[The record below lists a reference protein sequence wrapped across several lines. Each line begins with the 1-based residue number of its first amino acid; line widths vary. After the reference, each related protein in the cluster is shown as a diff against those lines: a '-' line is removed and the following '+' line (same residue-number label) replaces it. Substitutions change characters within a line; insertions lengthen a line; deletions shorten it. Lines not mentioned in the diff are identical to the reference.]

1 MTDFGKRAGV
11 QDITEKEGEPVLS
24 AKESCLWL
32 DLVKR
37 ILAYHP
43 KADQDLLGR
52 LGKFL
57 EVFPKSLATPP
68 CQNVI
73 SYDPLEVAKILVELR
88 MDTASIAAGVLVA
101 GLEGGILTLEQV
113 RTDFGE
119 DVAFLAE
126 GLSKISHVSARAS
139 AEVNAEDLRR
149 MILAMAQDIRVILVR
164 LAMCLRRMHR
174 AVALGLQ
181 VEPRMTSEILDIY
194 APIAHRL
201 GIYWIKNELE
211 DLAFQLKDPEA
222 FHELKERVAK
232 RRKGG
237 EDVVRKVIT
246 YLRKM
251 LKKHGIK
258 GHVFGR
264 EKHLYSIHGKLQSK
278 GVTLEEL
285 YDVIGYR
292 ILVNNQADCYRVL
305 GMVHSDLRPIPG
317 RFKDYVALPKSNGYQ
332 SLHTV
337 VFGPYGNR
345 IEIQIRTKTMHEV
358 AESGVAAHWSYK
370 EGGLKTRED
379 SQATGY
385 AWLKRLLEV
394 HQGADD
400 SGQFLDNVK
409 IDLFPE
415 EIYLFTPEGDI
426 ITLPKGA
433 TPVDFA
439 YAVHS
444 QVGDHCQGAKVNG
457 RLVPLKT
464 PLATGD
470 SVVILTGKNHEPNP
484 VWLRFVV
491 TGRAK
496 YRINRWIKK
505 QNREQALV
513 LGREILLRELRRGG
527 ISHQSVND
535 KKIRQWASDL
545 GLKSGEE
552 LLFKLGTSVI
562 APSTLVRRILPQLEL
577 HRDEKLPVVSGKGG
591 GGKLRGGEGKGSS
604 LQLAGLLPQMAVMVA
619 RCCSPVPGDP
629 IVGIVHT
636 GRGIAIH
643 AVGCPN
649 LGAVADQPERWIE
662 DIDWP
667 EVAEKA
673 HVARLR
679 IMARNRKEVLNLVSH
694 AVMGAKS
701 TVVAMKM
708 QDRDRDPF
716 VLICDVEV
724 AGLEQLRSL
733 VQAISALE
741 VVMNVE
747 RIKG

>member
-1 MTDFGKRAGV
+1 M
-11 QDITEKEGEPVLS
+11 
-24 AKESCLWL
+24 WL
-32 DLVKR
+32 DLVKK

-43 KADQDLLGR
+43 KADKDLLDRLGRFLDGFTCGGCSPDCQDL
-52 LGKFL
+52 
-57 EVFPKSLATPP
+57 
-68 CQNVI
+68 I
-73 SYDPLEVAKILVELR
+73 SYQPIEVAKVLVELR
-88 MDTASIAAGVLVA
+88 MDPASIAAGVLVA
-101 GLEGGILTLEQV
+101 GLEGGVLTLDQV
-113 RTDFGE
+113 RTDYGG

-126 GLSKISHVSARAS
+126 GLSKISHVSARVKI
-139 AEVNAEDLRR
+139 EVNSEDLRR
-149 MILAMAQDIRVILVR
+149 MILAMAQDIRVIMVR
-164 LAMCLRRMHR
+164 LAICLRRMHR
-174 AVALGLQ
+174 IVANRLP
-181 VEPRMTSEILDIY
+181 VDPKMTSEILDIY

-211 DLAFQLKDPEA
+211 DLAFQLKDPES
-222 FHELKERVAK
+222 FHVLKERVAK

-237 EDVVRKVIT
+237 ADVVRKVISH
-246 YLRKM
+246 LRKM
-251 LKKHGIK
+251 LKKHGIA
-258 GHVFGR
+258 GQVFGR
-264 EKHLYSIHGKLQSK
+264 EKHLYSIHTKLESK
-278 GVTLEEL
+278 GVVLEEL

-292 ILVNNQADCYRVL
+292 ILVDNQADCYRVL
-305 GMVHSDLRPIPG
+305 GMVHSELRPIPG
-317 RFKDYVALPKSNGYQ
+317 RFKDYIALPKSNGYQ

-345 IEIQIRTKTMHEV
+345 IEVQIRTEAMHEI

-370 EGGLKTRED
+370 GGGLSTRED

-385 AWLKRLLEV
+385 AWLKRVLEV

-409 IDLFPE
+409 VDLFPE

-426 ITLPKGA
+426 ITLPRGA

-444 QVGDHCQGAKVNG
+444 EVGDHCQGAKVNG

-484 VWLRFVV
+484 AWLRFVV
-491 TGRAK
+491 TGQAK
-496 YRINRWIKK
+496 YRINRWIKQ
-505 QNREQALV
+505 QNREQAMV
-513 LGREILLRELRRGG
+513 LGKEILLREARKGG
-527 ISHQSVND
+527 VLQQGIND
-535 KKIRQWASDL
+535 KKIRQWATDF
-545 GLKSGEE
+545 GLKNSEE
-552 LLFKLGTSVI
+552 LLLKLGTSVI
-562 APSTLVRRILPQLEL
+562 TPSMLIRRLFPQAESGREERLPG
-577 HRDEKLPVVSGKGG
+577 SGKGG
-591 GGKLRGGEGKGSS
+591 GGKVKGGEGRGPPLK
-604 LQLAGLLPQMAVMVA
+604 LAGLLPQMAVMVA
-619 RCCSPVPGDP
+619 RCCSPVPGDY

-636 GRGIAIH
+636 GKGISIH

-649 LGAVADQPERWIE
+649 LEAVADQPERWIE

-667 EVAEKA
+667 EVAQKS

-679 IMARNRKEVLNLVSH
+679 IMARNRKDVLSLVSH

-701 TVVAMKM
+701 TVVEMKM

-724 AGLEQLRSL
+724 TGLEHLQALS
-733 VQAISALE
+733 QAISVLS
-741 VVMNVE
+741 VVLNVE

>member
-1 MTDFGKRAGV
+1 MSGLRVCSPGKVGL
-11 QDITEKEGEPVLS
+11 VLG
-24 AKESCLWL
+24 AEEFDMWL
-32 DLVKR
+32 DLVKK

-43 KADQDLLGR
+43 EADMGLLDRLEGILDGLDGGVESPGCQDL
-52 LGKFL
+52 
-57 EVFPKSLATPP
+57 
-68 CQNVI
+68 I
-73 SYDPLEVAKILVELR
+73 SYRPVDVVKILVDLR
-88 MDTASIAAGVLVA
+88 MDTASIAASILVA
-101 GLEGGILTLEQV
+101 GLERGVLTIDQI
-113 RTDFGE
+113 RADFGE
-119 DVAFLAE
+119 DVVFLAE
-126 GLSKISHVSARAS
+126 GLSNISSVWARTKT
-139 AEVNAEDLRR
+139 EVNAEDVRK

-164 LAMCLRRMHR
+164 LAICLRRLYS
-174 AVALGLQ
+174 AVEKGMQ
-181 VEPRMTSEILDIY
+181 VDSKMTSEVLDIY

-211 DLAFQLKDPEA
+211 DLAFQLRDPESYNA
-222 FHELKERVAK
+222 LKERVAK

-237 EDVVRKVIT
+237 EDVVRKVIA

-251 LKKHGIK
+251 LKKHGIV

-264 EKHLYSIHGKLQSK
+264 EKHLYSVHNKIKSK

-292 ILVNNQADCYRVL
+292 ILVDNKADCYRVL
-305 GMVHSDLRPIPG
+305 GMVHSELRPIPG
-317 RFKDYVALPKSNGYQ
+317 RFKDYIALPKSNGYQ

-345 IEIQIRTKTMHEV
+345 IEIQIRTREMHDV

-370 EGGLKTRED
+370 EGGLSPRED
-379 SQATGY
+379 SKGTGY
-385 AWLKRLLEV
+385 AWLKKLLEV

-409 IDLFPE
+409 VDLFPE

-426 ITLPKGA
+426 ITLPRGG

-444 QVGDHCQGAKVNG
+444 EVGDHCQGAKVNG

-464 PLATGD
+464 PLVTGD
-470 SVVILTGKNHEPNP
+470 SVVIITGKNHEPNP
-484 VWLRFVV
+484 AWLRFVV

-496 YRINRWIKK
+496 YRINRWIKQ

-513 LGREILLRELRRGG
+513 LGREILLREARKAGL
-527 ISHQSVND
+527 SQQVVSE
-535 KKIRQWASDL
+535 KKIRSWGSEF
-545 GLKSGEE
+545 GLKNGEE
-552 LLFKLGTSVI
+552 FLFRLGISEI
-562 APSTLVRRILPQLEL
+562 APTALARRLFPQVDSG
-577 HRDEKLPVVSGKGG
+577 RDERHVASGR
-591 GGKLRGGEGKGSS
+591 GGKVRGGGEGRGPS
-604 LQLAGLLPQMAVMVA
+604 LQLAGLLPQMAVLVA
-619 RCCSPVPGDP
+619 RCCSPVPGDS

-636 GRGIAIH
+636 GKGISIH

-649 LGAVADQPERWIE
+649 LEVVADQPERWIE

-667 EVAEKA
+667 EIMGKV

-679 IMARNRKEVLNLVSH
+679 IMAHNRRDVLNLVSH
-694 AVMGAKS
+694 AVLGAKS
-701 TVVAMKM
+701 AVVEVKM

-724 AGLEQLRSL
+724 TGLEQLRMVIL
-733 VQAISALE
+733 GVSALG
-741 VVMNVE
+741 VVLNVE